1 MSIQKIRWIIGL
13 MSFAL
18 LGLIY
23 FQFYW
28 IDSVLKANE
37 ERFKSDVREALR
49 VVTLKLE
56 KQEVLDVTF
65 DNLKTTFQ
73 WQRTNDS
80 REIELIESTFE
91 KRILNASD
99 IDPVGE
105 VDSVADISSQKVLFS
120 ITDGA
125 TDIAPHI
132 DHVKAMAGLEN
143 EDDGSRRNVYFKKQ
157 IDSVGFASLKLQ
169 KELQKVANKSEMVQV
184 VIHELLT
191 NDRTIEK
198 RISEEA
204 LDSLLRMEL
213 RSKGIDIYFEFAVL
227 DPTEPRLILS
237 SVDQPEPPPVLMD
250 TELRASLFPNDILG
264 ESSLL
269 LINFPDQ
276 KEYLFRKIWL
286 TLSSSAFLIL
296 VIIFCFGYAI
306 HTILR
311 QKKLSEI
318 KNDFINNMTHEF
330 KTPISTVS
338 LACEALQDTEV
349 NTSPGL
355 MERYVGIINDENKR
369 LGQQVEKVLQMAVI
383 ERKDFKLKPELL
395 DIHGIIDKAIE
406 NIKIQVEKRDGSIL
420 FQGQA
425 LHTQL
430 YADEM
435 HLTNIIYNLLDNANK
450 YSNDKPKITV
460 STIDNTEGIKIAVAD
475 QGIGMSKDQQSRI
488 FERFYRVPTGNIHDV
503 KGFGLGLAYVRRIVN
518 AHGGDIT
525 VSSKPNEGSTFEIF
539 LPFEQQYEEH

>member
-18 LGLIY
+18 LGLIC

-49 VVTLKLE
+49 IVTLKLE

-73 WQRTNDS
+73 WQRTNNGK
-80 REIELIESTFE
+80 EIELIESTFE
-91 KRILNASD
+91 KRILNVAD
-99 IDPVGE
+99 
-105 VDSVADISSQKVLFS
+105 VDSVTDVGDHRVLFS
-120 ITDGA
+120 ITDGP
-125 TDIAPHI
+125 DGSVPHI
-132 DHVKAMAGLEN
+132 DQEN
-143 EDDGSRRNVYFKKQ
+143 AVVALKKEGDDAPTNIYLKKRF
-157 IDSVGFASLKLQ
+157 DSVDFASIKLQ
-169 KELQKVANKSEMVQV
+169 KELEKVVNKSEMVQV

-191 NDRTIEK
+191 NDRTIDN
-198 RISEEA
+198 RINA
-204 LDSLLRMEL
+204 KTLDSLLQMEL
-213 RSKGIDIYFEFAVL
+213 QSKGIRLNFDFAVF
-227 DPTEPRLILS
+227 DPIEPRLILS
-237 SVDQPEPPPVLMD
+237 SVEKPEPPPLLME

-264 ESSLL
+264 ENSLL
-269 LINFPDQ
+269 LIHFPNQ
-276 KEYLFRKIWL
+276 QQYLFRKIWL
-286 TLSSSAFLIL
+286 TLSSSVFLIF

-306 HTILR
+306 HTILK

-338 LACEALQDTEV
+338 LACEALQDKEV
-349 NTSPGL
+349 NASPGL
-355 MERYVGIINDENKR
+355 TERYVGIISDENKR

-383 ERKDFKLKPELL
+383 ERKDFKLKPEPL
-395 DIHGIIDKAIE
+395 DIHGIINKAIE
-406 NIKIQVEKRDGSIL
+406 NIKIQVEKRHGSIL
-420 FQGQA
+420 FEGKA
-425 LHTQL
+425 LHTELQ
-430 YADEM
+430 ADEM

-450 YSNDKPKITV
+450 YSSDKPRITV

-475 QGIGMSKDQQSRI
+475 QGIGMSRDQQSRI

-525 VSSKPNEGSTFEIF
+525 VKSKLNEGSTFEIF
-539 LPFEQQYEEH
+539 LPFEQQDEGH

>member
-18 LGLIY
+18 LGLIC

-37 ERFKSDVREALR
+37 ERFKSDVREALSI
-49 VVTLKLE
+49 VTLKLE

-73 WQRTNDS
+73 WQRTNNGK
-80 REIELIESTFE
+80 EIELIESTFE
-91 KRILNASD
+91 KRILNVAD
-99 IDPVGE
+99 
-105 VDSVADISSQKVLFS
+105 VDSVANVGDHRVLFS

-125 TDIAPHI
+125 DDGVPHI
-132 DHVKAMAGLEN
+132 DEENAVVALEN
-143 EDDGSRRNVYFKKQ
+143 EGDDAPSNLYFKKR
-157 IDSVGFASLKLQ
+157 IDSVDFASIKLQ
-169 KELQKVANKSEMVQV
+169 SELEKVVNKSEMVQV

-198 RISEEA
+198 RIDEKT
-204 LDSLLRMEL
+204 LDSLLQMEL
-213 RSKGIDIYFEFAVL
+213 QGKGIDLDFDFAVF
-227 DPTEPRLILS
+227 DPMEPRLILS
-237 SVDQPEPPPVLMD
+237 SLEKPEPPPSIME

-269 LINFPDQ
+269 LINFPNQ
-276 KEYLFRKIWL
+276 QQYLFRKIWL
-286 TLSSSAFLIL
+286 TLSSSVFLIF

-306 HTILR
+306 HTILK

-338 LACEALQDTEV
+338 LACEALQDKEV
-349 NTSPGL
+349 NASPGL
-355 MERYVGIINDENKR
+355 TERYVGIINDENKR

-383 ERKDFKLKPELL
+383 ERKDFKLKPEPL
-395 DIHGIIDKAIE
+395 DIHGIINKAIE

-420 FQGQA
+420 FEGEA
-425 LHTQL
+425 LHTELQ
-430 YADEM
+430 ADEM

-450 YSNDKPKITV
+450 YSSDKPRITV
-460 STIDNTEGIKIAVAD
+460 STMDNTEGIKIAVAD
-475 QGIGMSKDQQSRI
+475 QGIGMSRDQQSRI

-525 VSSKPNEGSTFEIF
+525 VKSKLNEGSTFEIF
-539 LPFEQQYEEH
+539 IPFEQQHAGH

>member
-18 LGLIY
+18 LGLIC

-37 ERFKSDVREALR
+37 ARFKSDVREALSI
-49 VVTLKLE
+49 VTLKLE

-73 WQRTNDS
+73 WQRTNNGK
-80 REIELIESTFE
+80 EIELIESTFE
-91 KRILNASD
+91 KRILNVAD
-99 IDPVGE
+99 
-105 VDSVADISSQKVLFS
+105 VDSVANVGDHRVLFS

-125 TDIAPHI
+125 DEGVPHI
-132 DHVKAMAGLEN
+132 DEENAVVALEN
-143 EDDGSRRNVYFKKQ
+143 EGDDAPTNLYFKKR
-157 IDSVGFASLKLQ
+157 IDSVDFASIKLQ
-169 KELQKVANKSEMVQV
+169 KELEKVVNKSEMVQV

-191 NDRTIEK
+191 NDRTIDK
-198 RISEEA
+198 RIDEKT
-204 LDSLLRMEL
+204 LDSLLQMEL
-213 RSKGIDIYFEFAVL
+213 QGKGIDLDFDFAVF
-227 DPTEPRLILS
+227 DPMEPRLILS
-237 SVDQPEPPPVLMD
+237 SLKKPEPPPLLME

-269 LINFPDQ
+269 LINFPNQ
-276 KEYLFRKIWL
+276 QQYLFRKIWL
-286 TLSSSAFLIL
+286 TLSSSVFLIF

-306 HTILR
+306 HTILK

-338 LACEALQDTEV
+338 LACEALQDKEV
-349 NTSPGL
+349 NASPGL
-355 MERYVGIINDENKR
+355 AERYVGIINDENKR

-383 ERKDFKLKPELL
+383 ERKDFKLKPEHL
-395 DIHGIIDKAIE
+395 DIHGIINKAIE

-420 FQGQA
+420 FEGEA
-425 LHTQL
+425 LHTELQ
-430 YADEM
+430 ADEM

-450 YSNDKPKITV
+450 YSSDKPRITV
-460 STIDNTEGIKIAVAD
+460 STMDNTEGIKIAVAD
-475 QGIGMSKDQQSRI
+475 QGIGMSRDQQSRI

-525 VSSKPNEGSTFEIF
+525 VKSKLNEGSTFEIF
-539 LPFEQQYEEH
+539 IPFEQQHEGH

>member
-73 WQRTNDS
+73 WQRSKNG
-80 REIELIESTFE
+80 REVELIESTFE
-91 KRILNASD
+91 KRIINAQDLAEIRELDD
-99 IDPVGE
+99 IDE
-105 VDSVADISSQKVLFS
+105 VNHQNISFS
-120 ITDGA
+120 IAEGS
-125 TDIAPHI
+125 
-132 DHVKAMAGLEN
+132 
-143 EDDGSRRNVYFKKQ
+143 DGSLPQPDEADAVVILDREREEGSPKVILKKR
-157 IDSVGFASLKLQ
+157 IDSLDFASVRLQ
-169 KELQKVANKSEMVQV
+169 KELEKVVNKSEMVQV

-191 NDRTIEK
+191 NDRKIDK
-198 RISEEA
+198 RINEKA
-204 LDSLLRMEL
+204 LDSLLQMEL
-213 RSKGIDIYFEFAVL
+213 KGKGIDLKYEYAVI
-227 DPTEPRLILS
+227 DPAAPGLVLS
-237 SVDQPEPPPVLMD
+237 SLTRPEPPPSLLHTD
-250 TELRASLFPNDILG
+250 LRASLFPNDILG

-276 KEYLFRKIWL
+276 QQYLFRKIWL
-286 TLSSSAFLIL
+286 TLSSSVFLVL

-306 HTILR
+306 HTILK

-338 LACEALQDTEV
+338 LACEALRDKEV
-349 NTSPGL
+349 NASPGL
-355 MERYVGIINDENKR
+355 MERYVSIINDENKR

-383 ERKDFKLKPELL
+383 ERKDFKLKPEPL
-395 DIHGIIDKAIE
+395 DIHAIIIQVIE
-406 NIKIQVEKRDGSIL
+406 NIKIQVEKRGGTIRFESH
-420 FQGQA
+420 A
-425 LHTQL
+425 LHTGIN
-430 YADEM
+430 ADEM

-450 YSNDKPKITV
+450 YSNEAPKITV
-460 STIDNTEGIKIAVAD
+460 KTTDNSEGIKITVAD
-475 QGIGMSKDQQSRI
+475 EGIGMSKDQQARI

-503 KGFGLGLAYVRRIVN
+503 KGFGLGLAYVRRIVR

-525 VSSKPNEGSTFEIF
+525 VRSKLHAGSSFEIF
-539 LPFEQQYEEH
+539 LPFEHVYEGH